1 VKPLVI
7 APIIAIASSLT
18 PAAAHAGGGAQEKR
32 FVMEMRQND
41 GTVSGVELV
50 VARPEDAERSPMDL
64 LKKQVGLKWSGFRGG
79 VVYRFN
85 QRSQTWE
92 SIMFRD
98 IGSTETRIG
107 EISGLKISEL
117 KSGDVLVLYPPSP

>member
-7 APIIAIASSLT
+7 IIAIASSLT
-18 PAAAHAGGGAQEKR
+18 LAGHAADGAQEKR
-32 FVMEMRQND
+32 FVMELRQND

-50 VARPEDAERSPMDL
+50 VARPEDAERSPMEL
-64 LKKQVGLKWSGFRGG
+64 LEKQVGLKWSGFRGG

-85 QRSQTWE
+85 QRSKTWE

-98 IGSTETRIG
+98 MGSTETRIG